1 MTPEGDDN
9 QTTIIKNIVLINE
22 TNNIKFQIP
31 NISVSL

>member
-9 QTTIIKNIVLINE
+9 QTTIIKNIVLIND

>member
-9 QTTIIKNIVLINE
+9 QTTIIKNIVLIND
-22 TNNIKFQIP
+22 TNNIKFLIP

>member
-9 QTTIIKNIVLINE
+9 QTTKIKNIVLIND
-22 TNNIKFQIP
+22 TNNMKYQIP